1 MGSTPSTRCSPDFA
15 HVLPVEPKKPCETFP
30 APSSQILNIPSPPH
44 ANSFVQT
51 LVDCGLG
58 DISSSH
64 LQLLLR
70 PVTDMRTVPH
80 LAAQPGQQNVCKRH
94 SERRPPA
101 GSPLAE
107 RLHWALQHGPSRA
120 RTSRARCADH
130 RGERSCASRWRR
142 SFSLSVQSRVY
153 RAEDDCRQHPLFD
166 DSLCGRCLLS
176 SDISQMEGAKWQTVS
191 SGTHLSPMTWARQ

>member
-1 MGSTPSTRCSPDFA
+1 
-15 HVLPVEPKKPCETFP
+15 
-30 APSSQILNIPSPPH
+30 
-44 ANSFVQT
+44 VQT

-120 RTSRARCADH
+120 RTSRALCADH

-142 SFSLSVQSRVY
+142 SFHCLFKVECTAQRTIVDSIHFSMIAYVDDVYLVAISRKWRV
-153 RAEDDCRQHPLFD
+153 RN
-166 DSLCGRCLLS
+166 GRR
-176 SDISQMEGAKWQTVS
+176 I
-191 SGTHLSPMTWARQ
+191 HLVRTCHQ